1 MQLWLIRHPKG
12 SKVLFGKRRL
22 LNLIIFIPVLL
33 PMIFSNAKS
42 VAAQQ
47 INNAVWRAALKDDG
61 KTNQNHVEGQLM
73 TSENI
78 KLIKQ
83 PCHSKKKKSH
93 IFSAAPSRSPGWAWP
108 GSQQMPQNL
117 DKSHPYQRDALIL
130 LSIRS
135 RMSLVQ
141 NKTKY
146 STDVMSTQLKL

>member
-83 PCHSKKKKSH
+83 PCHSKKKKSY
-93 IFSAAPSRSPGWAWP
+93 IFSSSFTLPRMGLARKPTDATKLRLRVTLTKGMHSFYCLYILECHWSRT
-108 GSQQMPQNL
+108 
-117 DKSHPYQRDALIL
+117 R
-130 LSIRS
+130 LSI
-135 RMSLVQ
+135 
-141 NKTKY
+141 
-146 STDVMSTQLKL
+146 QLI

>member
-12 SKVLFGKRRL
+12 SKVLFGRRRL

-33 PMIFSNAKS
+33 PMIFSNAKC

-61 KTNQNHVEGQLM
+61 KTNQIHVEGQLM

-83 PCHSKKKKSH
+83 PCHSKKKKKSH
-93 IFSAAPSRSPGWAWP
+93 IFSAAVSCSPEWAWP
-108 GSQQMPQNL
+108 GSQQMPQNRYRVTL
-117 DKSHPYQRDALIL
+117 TRGMHSFYCLHILECHWSRTRL
-130 LSIRS
+130 LSIQ
-135 RMSLVQ
+135 L
-141 NKTKY
+141 
-146 STDVMSTQLKL
+146 TQCPHN